1 MSNTLIKLI
10 NSGDKMKRVI
20 LIFALIL
27 CSLVVDIGFCKES
40 GPKVIKVK
48 GMYIGMDINDARDIL
63 QNHFNDNFEIKDGE
77 GIYRGRYSITDHQ
90 NFVILSSPN
99 GKVNYIA
106 FLEDAVNSLFNAH
119 GYSSEEFKESF
130 FTTYN
135 LPEPKKEF
143 YGWDLKCYHDLY
155 IQISNGKS
163 LIIQGCDKKG

>member
-1 MSNTLIKLI
+1 
-10 NSGDKMKRVI
+10 MKRVI

-27 CSLVVDIGFCKES
+27 CSLVVNIGFCKES
-40 GPKVIKVK
+40 GPKVIKMK
-48 GMYIGMDINDARDIL
+48 GMYIGMDINDARNIL
-63 QNHFNDNFEIKDGE
+63 QNHFNDNFEIKNGE
-77 GIYRGRYSITDHQ
+77 GIYLGKYSITNHQ

-119 GYSSEEFKESF
+119 GYSSEEFKDSF
-130 FTTYN
+130 FTAYN

-143 YGWDLKCYHDLY
+143 YGWDLKCYQDLY

-163 LIIQGCDKKG
+163 LIIQECDKEG

>member
-1 MSNTLIKLI
+1 LKKWIS
-10 NSGDKMKRVI
+10 SGDKMKRVL
-20 LIFALIL
+20 LIFALII
-27 CSLVVDIGFCKES
+27 CSLVVDIGFCKE
-40 GPKVIKVK
+40 GAPKVIKVK
-48 GMYIGMDINDARDIL
+48 GMYIGMDINDARAIL
-63 QNHFNDNFEIKDGE
+63 QNHFNDNIEIKNGE
-77 GIYRGRYSITDHQ
+77 GIYSGSYSITDHQ

-119 GYSSEEFKESF
+119 GYSLEEFKESF
-130 FTTYN
+130 FKAYN

-143 YGWDLKCYHDLY
+143 YGWDLKCYNDLY